1 MSLVCKCK
9 CGIAVEDEIRRGRLT
24 LSSSIEKR
32 YATAPDGMSA
42 ISMWRRKDKGGTRL
56 LGRKSSQNEF
66 PEYLKC
72 FSININ
78 QNEPIHASFKKI
90 LPLP

>member
-1 MSLVCKCK
+1 MS
-9 CGIAVEDEIRRGRLT
+9 IALT
-24 LSSSIEKR
+24 QLD
-32 YATAPDGMSA
+32 T
-42 ISMWRRKDKGGTRL
+42 TL

-78 QNEPIHASFKKI
+78 QNEPIHASLKKNPTI
-90 LPLP
+90 TLGDIGKVAIKLL